1 VASVI
6 GSLIGQ
12 IIGATIGALIGALIV
27 QLATKIVAKFK
38 PGYGMAY
45 VAAFLGYVAG
55 LIIGFVIGLM
65 VGVTGNEFSGGPLVM
80 TMIVGFFVQA
90 AIYGPLIKSPE
101 GTPIGFGK
109 ACMVSLIQLIIG
121 GLILGA
127 IVFIFVAVTA

>member
-1 VASVI
+1 MAYAI

-12 IIGATIGALIGALIV
+12 IVGAAFGALIGALIV

-45 VAAFLGYVAG
+45 IAALLGYVG
-55 LIIGFVIGLM
+55 SLIVGFIIGLM
-65 VGVTGNEFSGGPLVM
+65 VGITGNEFGGGPLVL

-101 GTPIGFGK
+101 GTPIGFGN

-127 IVFIFVAVTA
+127 IVLIIAAATT